1 MMRFLMPSVA
11 ISTTLRMT
19 ALMRAHTP
27 AEALCSVSAKT
38 KAQFGQPTRRS
49 KGS

>member
-1 MMRFLMPSVA
+1 VLNAVGGELDNIADAGPMR
-11 ISTTLRMT
+11 T
-19 ALMRAHTP
+19 HTP